1 MVRMLI
7 EGLVEIGSL
16 AIFGAMVAVM
26 AIAMAP
32 IP

>member
-1 MVRMLI
+1 MARILI
-7 EGLVEIGSL
+7 EGLVELGSL

-32 IP
+32 VT